1 MKKLACQIAYAGV
14 PQTLREKKYSQ
25 QGAEGNTTI
34 PLFLQSENPS
44 YESIKLTGKVVAKIL
59 GGSESILKFPWI
71 SPRISPDVLTF
82 DSWLVPLRASAV

>member
-1 MKKLACQIAYAGV
+1 MEKLACQIAYAGV

-44 YESIKLTGKVVAKIL
+44 YESIKLIGKVVAKIL
-59 GGSESILKFPWI
+59 WWIGKHLKI
-71 SPRISPDVLTF
+71 SVDITKNFSG
-82 DSWLVPLRASAV
+82 RAYV